1 MGRRA
6 MSCMIVANN
15 DHSRNCAGPSKMVAL
30 SMSPAATLIDEL
42 AERAKRLPEDRQRLV
57 AEALRDMLD
66 EPYVLSDGELAVL
79 RPALAE
85 AQAGTNLS
93 DADSDDILNTPW
105 S

>member
-1 MGRRA
+1 MVVCD
-6 MSCMIVANN
+6 MSIA
-15 DHSRNCAGPSKMVAL
+15 S
-30 SMSPAATLIDEL
+30 TLIDTL

-57 AEALRDMLD
+57 AEALQEMLD
-66 EPYVLSDGELAVL
+66 EPYVLSENELAVL
-79 RPALAE
+79 RPVLAE